1 MLQNTIKILLPLTL
15 LLGLPM
21 HGGTVCPAPMQASK
35 ATPAMLASIRQ
46 NSSKGFFKQ
55 LRAVK
60 QFKKAL
66 RGQVAAGKMSKGGLF
81 AIILLGILL
90 LAGLIWFAAWSGTNT
105 GGIIKPLQIVLIAA
119 VVVAAFAVLFSMGRK
134 PKT

>member
-1 MLQNTIKILLPLTL
+1 MLQNAIKILLSLTL

-21 HGGTVCPAPMQASK
+21 HGGTICPALLQASPE
-35 ATPAMLASIRQ
+35 TPSLLASIRQ
-46 NSSKGFFKQ
+46 NSSKGFLKQ

-90 LAGLIWFAAWSGTNT
+90 LAGLIWFAAWSGTDT
-105 GGIIKPLQIVLIAA
+105 GGIVKTLQIGMITG
-119 VVVAAFAVLFSMGRK
+119 VVVAVIVVLISMGRK
-134 PKT
+134 PKS